1 MCGNR
6 LSSAIELHLTALNVK
21 RLDIDRAAFLTTWL
35 FSVWVWMFVPPR
47 IIYTNAVKEAGLS
60 S

>member
-21 RLDIDRAAFLTTWL
+21 RLDIDRAAVLTTWL

-47 IIYTNAVKEAGLS
+47 II
-60 S
+60 